1 MKKLLIWIIGV
12 LMVVAISTPARADE
26 VTDWNEIL
34 FRLSIYA
41 NSSPLNMSRFSALV
55 EAAVFDAVNGID
67 HRYTPIHVDPAAPAG
82 ASRRAAA
89 VQAAY
94 VIVSKLFGLGA
105 GNAAANLTQQ
115 QNLDGRRTASLAAIA
130 AHESPGAIASGM
142 AWGQTVADAI
152 WTWRSTDGF
161 SSPATWMGSTL
172 VGQWRPTPN
181 DPYSGGPV
189 VTVAAGI
196 PTFST
201 MTPWAIGSPSQFR
214 PAGPPALTSAQ
225 YATDFNETK
234 LMGSLMSQA
243 RTTDQTNYSW
253 FWALSTAPYLW
264 NSVALSLL
272 NRDDGDDEDNGG
284 GRTPGGGSRARHDTL
299 LRNARIL
306 AELNVAMA
314 DAAIG
319 CWDAKLAYNFWR
331 PITAIHEPDDGNPAT
346 TADATWK
353 PLFSTPQHPDY
364 PSGHSCVSGAAVV
377 ILADE
382 FGDHTSFTMT
392 NDILLGVTRSFHR
405 FSDALAEVVNA
416 RVFAGIHFRTAC
428 EDGTALGKQV
438 AQYVLDVKFQS
449 VH

>member
-1 MKKLLIWIIGV
+1 
-12 LMVVAISTPARADE
+12 MVVAISTPARADE

-41 NSSPLNMSRFSALV
+41 NASALNMTRFSALL

-67 HRYTPIHVDPAAPAG
+67 RRYTSIHVDPAAPAG

-94 VIVSKLFGLGA
+94 VIVSRLFGLGA
-105 GNAAANLTQQ
+105 GTAAANLTQQ

-130 AHESPGAIASGM
+130 AHESPAAITSGI

-161 SSPATWMGSTL
+161 SNPATWTGSTL

-181 DPYSGGPV
+181 YPYSAVPAAI
-189 VTVAAGI
+189 VAAGI

-201 MTPWAIGSPSQFR
+201 MTPWAIVSPSQFR

-225 YATDFNETK
+225 YATDFNEVK
-234 LMGSLMSQA
+234 MMGSLTSTA
-243 RTTDQTNYSW
+243 RTADQTNYSW
-253 FWALSTAPYLW
+253 FWALSTASYLW
-264 NSVALSLL
+264 NSVTLSLL
-272 NRDDGDDEDNGG
+272 NRDDSDDDDDRGG
-284 GRTPGGGSRARHDTL
+284 KARNDTL

-306 AELNVAMA
+306 AELDVAMA

-331 PITAIHEPDDGNPAT
+331 PITAIREPDDGNPAT
-346 TADATWK
+346 TADPTWT

-364 PSGHSCVSGAAVV
+364 TSGHSCVSGAAVV
-377 ILADE
+377 ILANE
-382 FGDHTSFTMT
+382 FGDRTRFTVT
-392 NDILLGVTRSFHR
+392 NDIMLGVTRSFRR

-428 EDGTALGKQV
+428 EDGTILGKQV
-438 AQYVLDVKFQS
+438 AQYVLDSKFQS
-449 VH
+449 VR